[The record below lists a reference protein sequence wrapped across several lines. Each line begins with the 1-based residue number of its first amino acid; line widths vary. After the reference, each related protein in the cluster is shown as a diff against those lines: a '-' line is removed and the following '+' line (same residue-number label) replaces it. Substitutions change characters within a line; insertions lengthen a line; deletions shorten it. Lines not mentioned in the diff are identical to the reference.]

1 MKDKNEPSSLSPST
15 PTAPQGYSRRAFLK
29 GLGTS
34 VVSAAAFGAE
44 NASKALADANAERV
58 LGPGAVPITLS
69 VNGETM
75 TIQLEPRTTLLDAL
89 RLHAGLTG
97 AKEACDRASCGA
109 CTVLLGDNPVYACS
123 MLAIE
128 AQGAPIT
135 TIEGLA
141 RTGELTKLQ
150 QAFVDKDG
158 LQCGFC
164 TPGMV
169 MTLTALLRK
178 NPHPTEAEVRR
189 AISGNLCR
197 CGSQPRIVA
206 AALAASGTTVASR
219 LTIVHPHEH
228 ALA

>member
-1 MKDKNEPSSLSPST
+1 MKEESEPRSQSSQLAS
-15 PTAPQGYSRRAFLK
+15 AQHGFSRRAFLK

-34 VVSAAAFGAE
+34 AISAATLGAE
-44 NASKALADANAERV
+44 TAANALSDANAERV
-58 LGPGAVPITLS
+58 HGPGAVPVTLN
-69 VNGETM
+69 VNGGTM
-75 TIQLEPRTTLLDAL
+75 TFQLEPRTTLLEAL
-89 RLHAGLTG
+89 RLNAGLTG

-109 CTVLLGDNPVYACS
+109 CTVLLGDDPVYACS

-128 AQGAPIT
+128 AQGTPIT

-141 RTGELTKLQ
+141 QSGELTKLQ

-178 NPHPTEAEVRR
+178 NPHPSESEVRH

-206 AALAASGTTVASR
+206 AALAASGIEIADR
-219 LTIVHPHEH
+219 LTIIHPHEH

>member
-1 MKDKNEPSSLSPST
+1 MKEENKPRYATSST
-15 PTAPQGYSRRAFLK
+15 PAAPHGFSRRAFLK
-29 GLGTS
+29 GLGTGAI
-34 VVSAAAFGAE
+34 SAAALGAE
-44 NASKALADANAERV
+44 SAAKALADSNAERV
-58 LGPGAVPITLS
+58 QGPGALPVTLT
-69 VNGETM
+69 VNGEVM
-75 TIQLEPRTTLLDAL
+75 TFQLEPRTTLLEAL

-97 AKEACDRASCGA
+97 PKESCDRASCGA
-109 CTVLLGDNPVYACS
+109 CTVLLGDKPVYACS

-128 AQGAPIT
+128 AQGSPVT

-141 RTGELTKLQ
+141 RSGELTNLQ
-150 QAFVDKDG
+150 KAFVDKDG

-169 MTLTALLRK
+169 MTLAALLRS
-178 NPHPTEAEVRR
+178 NPHPTEAEVRG
-189 AISGNLCR
+189 AIAGNLCR

-206 AALAASGTTVASR
+206 AALAASGTEIGSR